1 MKDNRLLSREIGFKL
16 LRSSEEKIK
25 DLEKNINHNMLL
37 PESLIDK
44 LDDLPQQYRFE
55 LMQKSLDQKKY
66 SDELVKQYQI
76 RSSALLLISNST
88 LTQNDVDCY
97 KTTKE
102 IVTGIYEQISEFIDE
117 VIKTNDELSKELS
130 SLGLHFH

>member
-44 LDDLPQQYRFE
+44 LDNLPQQYRFE
-55 LMQKSLDQKKY
+55 LMQKSLDQKKH

-76 RSSALLLISNST
+76 RSSALLLIANST
-88 LTQNDVDCY
+88 LTPNDVDCY

-130 SLGLHFH
+130 SLGLHFN